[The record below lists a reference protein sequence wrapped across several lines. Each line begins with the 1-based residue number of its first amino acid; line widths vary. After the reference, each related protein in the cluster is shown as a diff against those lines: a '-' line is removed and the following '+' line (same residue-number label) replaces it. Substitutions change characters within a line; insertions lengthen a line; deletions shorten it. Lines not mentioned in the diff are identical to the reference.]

1 MEYVTPLISE
11 EEIQSRVSAI
21 AAQITNDY
29 AGDELCLVCLLRGA
43 VIFMV
48 DLARKINLSVK
59 FDFMNVSSY
68 GSSDVSSG
76 VVKII
81 KDLDDSVQGKRV
93 LLVEDIVDTGRTL
106 SRVVEHI
113 KSKKP
118 ASVDICT
125 LLDKP
130 SRRVIDVDVKYIG
143 FTIEDKFIVGYGLDY
158 DQRYRNLPHIGILNF
173 N

>member
-1 MEYVTPLISE
+1 MEYVSTLISE
-11 EEIQSRVSAI
+11 EDVQKRTSEI
-21 AAQITNDY
+21 AAQITKDY
-29 AGDELCLVCLLRGA
+29 AGEELYLVCLLRGA

-48 DLARKINLSVK
+48 DLARKIDLSVK

-81 KDLDDSVQGKRV
+81 KDLDDNIQGKRV

-106 SRVVEHI
+106 SRVIEHI
-113 KSKKP
+113 KTKNPKD
-118 ASVDICT
+118 VQICS

-130 SRRVIDVDVKYIG
+130 SRRELSVEVKYSG
-143 FTIEDKFIVGYGLDY
+143 FSIEDKFVVGYGLDY
-158 DQRYRNLPHIGILNF
+158 DQRYRNLPYIGILNF
-173 N
+173 E